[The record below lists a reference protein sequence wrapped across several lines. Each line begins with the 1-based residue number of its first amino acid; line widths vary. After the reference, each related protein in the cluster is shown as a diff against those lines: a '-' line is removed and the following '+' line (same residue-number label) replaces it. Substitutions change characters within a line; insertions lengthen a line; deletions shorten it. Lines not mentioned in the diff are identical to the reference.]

1 MSNFRVMLKVKIKI
15 VELWF
20 VMTVSLSPDDNN
32 NSSKKINFRNKS
44 VIISPKTK

>member
-20 VMTVSLSPDDNN
+20 VMTVSLSGRQQQQQKN
-32 NSSKKINFRNKS
+32 
-44 VIISPKTK
+44 